1 MVFVALAS
9 LLLGLTLACFVVLV
23 PLCIG
28 LDRVRSLLADRGQFR
43 RRLRAIA
50 PYVGGLAL
58 VLLLN
63 KGLLVRIEAFSR
75 RYGVTAA
82 EWIYRIEGDFVAT
95 VQALL
100 PDWGLYY
107 FGPAYVLGYVVLLTF
122 PFVAYLFAASSRP
135 LKTLVA
141 AYTVN
146 YAVAIVCYATVIAYG
161 PRNYHRIPGADPDA
175 ARVEEPLL
183 DSFREVTQLTAR
195 VNVET
200 NVFPSLHAALSV
212 TVLLVA
218 VSTHEEFPRWTPV
231 AAALT
236 ASILVSTM
244 YLGTHWATDVVAGVA
259 LAVGSVAV
267 AGRIVDRFDGGA
279 SATGAAGGGA
289 EAVGAT
295 DGQSADGGSDE
306 PSAW

>member
-1 MVFVALAS
+1 MLFAVLAS
-9 LLLGLTLACFVVLV
+9 LLLGGTLACFAVLV
-23 PLCIG
+23 PLCVG
-28 LDRVRSLLADRGQFR
+28 TDRVRSLLADRGRLR

-75 RYGVTAA
+75 RYGVTAT
-82 EWIYRIEGDFVAT
+82 EWIYRIEGDLVAT
-95 VQALL
+95 VQGII

-122 PFVAYLFAASSRP
+122 PFVAYLFAATSRP

-146 YAVAIVCYATVIAYG
+146 YAAAIVCYAAVLAYG
-161 PRNYHRIPGADPDA
+161 TRNYHRLPGADPNA
-175 ARVEEPLL
+175 ARVDEPLL
-183 DSFREVTQLTAR
+183 DAFREVTQLTAR

-218 VSTHEEFPRWTPV
+218 VSTHEEFPRWTP
-231 AAALT
+231 AAAVLT

-259 LAVGSVAV
+259 LAAGSVA
-267 AGRIVDRFDGGA
+267 AANRIVGRLDGGGDGGA
-279 SATGAAGGGA
+279 STGGGA
-289 EAVGAT
+289 DAVGAP
-295 DGQSADGGSDE
+295 DDRPADGGSDE
-306 PSAW
+306 SSAW